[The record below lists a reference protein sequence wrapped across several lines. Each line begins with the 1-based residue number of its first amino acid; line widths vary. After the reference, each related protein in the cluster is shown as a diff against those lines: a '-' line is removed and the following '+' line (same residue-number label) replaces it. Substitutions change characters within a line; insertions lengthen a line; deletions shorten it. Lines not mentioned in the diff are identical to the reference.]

1 MTHETMLVNW
11 QQAHGVL
18 TSLSRWLKPRLM
30 AGHRVKLS
38 VGEPTRSSEQNAK
51 LHAMLTEIA
60 KQVEW
65 AGKKRSVDIWK
76 RLVVASW
83 LRAEGEAVEYL
94 PALDGHGVDIIFER
108 TSRMSKA
115 QLSGL
120 IEYMHAW
127 GAENNVVWSDKP
139 LA

>member
-1 MTHETMLVNW
+1 M
-11 QQAHGVL
+11 
-18 TSLSRWLKPRLM
+18 M

-51 LHAMLTEIA
+51 LHAMLTDIA
-60 KQVEW
+60 KEVEW

-127 GAENNVVWSDKP
+127 GAEKNVVWSDKP